1 MAVVADLKAV
11 LTMDASR
18 FNRGAQQAEQSLGK
32 MSGNMGRLAGAA
44 KAAFG
49 AAGVGM
55 VANWGAQLFKLGV
68 EAEAWGRRFDTVF
81 GEAAS
86 GLRQWA
92 DEMNE
97 GFGVSNERLEGMLAS
112 VGDLLV
118 PLGLTRRAAADMS
131 RQVLTLAEALSEW
144 VGGARSAEEVTSI
157 LAKSMLGERDALK
170 ELGVNVLESEVQAAL
185 LAKGMQGLTGDA
197 MAQAKALVT
206 LEIIQRR
213 SADAMA
219 AYESGAGGA
228 MGASQQ
234 MKAAIDDLKVSAG
247 QAVTKLAPL
256 VGVFASMVG
265 GINDLAS
272 GDLDAAFG
280 WQVTTMID
288 QEALA
293 AARLA
298 AGLLEGG
305 AAADEASRSLL
316 LADNRWSSLA
326 FRADEFRAAIDAVRS
341 GIGVGAARQ
350 QTVWEWLGI
359 GRTGSASPLRGI
371 FSQFSLRETRGTISQ
386 DLAWLTLQTR
396 SAVQQMGDAFGSLP
410 GFISDHEGDI
420 EAAFADV
427 VALFRAQNEF
437 QRNLQTLVDEGMGAL
452 ADYLR
457 QSGDSA
463 ETRAAAAYMVQ
474 HPIQAAHW
482 ERIFAAEAALAVA
495 RTSPFSAAETA
506 RWEAAAEA
514 WGRRTA
520 AAYESGFDLDPPPPP
535 GGGGGHYDP
544 NAGTWVTDRS
554 GGGGGGG
561 TRVTVNVGHAWGD
574 DSALERKL
582 RTALQRAAG
591 RGVRI

>member
-81 GEAAS
+81 GEAAA

-97 GFGVSNERLEGMLAS
+97 GFGVSNERLEGMLSS

-234 MKAAIDDLKVSAG
+234 MKAALDDLKVSAG

-305 AAADEASRSLL
+305 AAADEALRSLL

-359 GRTGSASPLRGI
+359 GGDTMLRSPIHGI
-371 FSQFSLRETRGTISQ
+371 FRESLFNNILPSSWSTELSRQIVYPIEQARKNAIEAVGDMFDDFDHMFTAFELPEIEWADLVANAQEWYAAQQRVTEFMRRVGEFGVIGLVAGLSSLTAEQVAFIAANWDGKLSSLLALFQHVPQNTGGGYGFEPQAEGGPVYAGRGYLVGERGPELFMPNKSGTIIPNSN
-386 DLAWLTLQTR
+386 L
-396 SAVQQMGDAFGSLP
+396 GS
-410 GFISDHEGDI
+410 
-420 EAAFADV
+420 
-427 VALFRAQNEF
+427 
-437 QRNLQTLVDEGMGAL
+437 
-452 ADYLR
+452 
-457 QSGDSA
+457 
-463 ETRAAAAYMVQ
+463 
-474 HPIQAAHW
+474 
-482 ERIFAAEAALAVA
+482 
-495 RTSPFSAAETA
+495 
-506 RWEAAAEA
+506 
-514 WGRRTA
+514 
-520 AAYESGFDLDPPPPP
+520 
-535 GGGGGHYDP
+535 
-544 NAGTWVTDRS
+544 S
-554 GGGGGGG
+554 GGG
-561 TRVTVNVGHAWGD
+561 TTQLVVNVGHAWGD